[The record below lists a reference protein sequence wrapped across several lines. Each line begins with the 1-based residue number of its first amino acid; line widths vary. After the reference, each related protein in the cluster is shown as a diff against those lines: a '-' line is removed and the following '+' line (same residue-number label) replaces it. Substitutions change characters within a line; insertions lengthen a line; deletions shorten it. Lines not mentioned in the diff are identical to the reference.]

1 MRALPPL
8 VLLAAL
14 IGCNQATASVGH
26 DVETVFYISKSD
38 DHNRVDYGIHLD
50 STCAPVGAAAVYPYW
65 REFEPPPPV
74 RTHKLGV
81 FEGRAYGISSQ
92 HTIKKTGDGG
102 ILEIR
107 LRQFDSMLIT
117 ITTKKERDGCV
128 AQAVTTI
135 AGKQAELVSVHVT
148 LKGAM
153 SVDHVV
159 VHGTDLQT
167 RAPIEERIA
176 R

>member
-1 MRALPPL
+1 MRALPLL
-8 VLLAAL
+8 VLLA
-14 IGCNQATASVGH
+14 GCSEASASAGH
-26 DVETVFYISKSD
+26 DIETVFYISKSD
-38 DHNRVDYGIHLD
+38 DHNRVDYGIHVD
-50 STCAPVGAAAVYPYW
+50 SNCAPTGDAAVYPYW

-74 RTHKLGV
+74 RTHKLGA

-107 LRQFDSMLIT
+107 LRQFDKMLIT
-117 ITTKKERDGCV
+117 ITTKKERDRCM
-128 AQAVTTI
+128 AHAVTTI
-135 AGKQAELVSVHVT
+135 AGKQAELLSVHVT
-148 LKGAM
+148 LKGLM

-167 RAPIEERIA
+167 RAPIEERID

>member
-1 MRALPPL
+1 M
-8 VLLAAL
+8 LATLA
-14 IGCNQATASVGH
+14 GCSQPTSHATGIVGH

-38 DHNRVDYGIHLD
+38 DHNRVDYGIHVD
-50 STCAPVGAAAVYPYW
+50 STCAPTGNDAVYPYW

-92 HTIKKTGDGG
+92 RTIKKTDDGG
-102 ILEIR
+102 IQEMR

-128 AQAVTTI
+128 AHAVTTI
-135 AGKQAELVSVHVT
+135 AGKQAELLSVHVT
-148 LKGAM
+148 LKGLM

-159 VHGTDLQT
+159 VYGTDLQT
-167 RAPIEERIA
+167 RAPIEQRID